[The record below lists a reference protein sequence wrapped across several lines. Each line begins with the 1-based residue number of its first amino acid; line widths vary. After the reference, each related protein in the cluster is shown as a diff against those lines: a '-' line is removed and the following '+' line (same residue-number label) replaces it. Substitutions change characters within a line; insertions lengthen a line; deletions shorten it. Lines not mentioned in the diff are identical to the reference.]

1 MQLGLSED
9 IKWILNPD
17 AVKLVQTEE
26 SDSMDADLNNEAHK
40 ELQLMHVG
48 PSKVEG
54 TSTLKKNVECP
65 ENAKRV

>member
-54 TSTLKKNVECP
+54 TS
-65 ENAKRV
+65 A